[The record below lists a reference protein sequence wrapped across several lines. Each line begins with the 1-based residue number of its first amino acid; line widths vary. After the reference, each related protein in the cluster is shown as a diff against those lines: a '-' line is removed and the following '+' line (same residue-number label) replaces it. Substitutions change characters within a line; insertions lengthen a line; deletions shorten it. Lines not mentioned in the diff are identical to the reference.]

1 MGLSDMFRAC
11 FGSTTSTQQGTRN
24 KQAKAPTRA
33 AVGHDAAASPCNRA
47 GTKSTRRFSLQD
59 HIQELQRSMKEEQD
73 IGLSCYTRT
82 MSHSSDMQR
91 RRSRAL
97 PDHASRQASARASVD
112 SQITIVATGFLQA
125 QNSQQGRDARAEPA
139 AWTEAAPPAVAAPL
153 ELAHADTAPTQGWD
167 RTPNPKSH
175 GKRLRSI
182 SSVDGITYPTVK
194 LPHPASVGVL
204 LEGDTPS
211 DAARRLLTGVRSPR
225 TSNEREREQRS
236 GSPPATAAAAAFPP
250 VPLQPTFLK
259 RNSSDTAQRS

>member
-1 MGLSDMFRAC
+1 MGLSNMFRAC
-11 FGSTTSTQQGTRN
+11 FGSTTSTQQGTSS
-24 KQAKAPTRA
+24 KKASAPTRA
-33 AVGHDAAASPCNRA
+33 AVGNDVAAPPCNPA
-47 GTKSTRRFSLQD
+47 AKSTRRFSLQD
-59 HIQELQRSMKEEQD
+59 HIQELQRSIREEQD
-73 IGLSCYTRT
+73 VGFSCYTST
-82 MSHSSDMQR
+82 TSHSNDMQR

-97 PDHASRQASARASVD
+97 PDNASRQASACASVD
-112 SQITIVATGFLQA
+112 SQITTVATGFLQA
-125 QNSQQGRDARAEPA
+125 QNSQQGRDARAETA

-182 SSVDGITYPTVK
+182 SLVDGITFPTVK
-194 LPHPASVGVL
+194 LPHPASMGVL

-236 GSPPATAAAAAFPP
+236 GSPPATAAAAASPP
-250 VPLQPTFLK
+250 LHLQPTFLK
-259 RNSSDTAQRS
+259 RHSSETAQRS